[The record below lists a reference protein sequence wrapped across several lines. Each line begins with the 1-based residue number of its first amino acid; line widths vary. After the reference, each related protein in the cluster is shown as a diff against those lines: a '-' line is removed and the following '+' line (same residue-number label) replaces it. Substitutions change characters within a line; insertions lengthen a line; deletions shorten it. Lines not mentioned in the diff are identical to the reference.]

1 MENIIDFKTL
11 YSCLKRL
18 FVKQMTKKFLVKTN
32 VQHLSGWLKNHNT
45 STRLENMILGE
56 HQATFGGL
64 YQTQEQNISELLQ
77 IKLFPLK
84 SLL

>member
-1 MENIIDFKTL
+1 
-11 YSCLKRL
+11 
-18 FVKQMTKKFLVKTN
+18 MTKKFLVKTN
-32 VQHLSGWLKNHNT
+32 VQHLLGWLKSHNT

-64 YQTQEQNISELLQ
+64 YQTQEQDISELLR
-77 IKLFPLK
+77 IESFPLK